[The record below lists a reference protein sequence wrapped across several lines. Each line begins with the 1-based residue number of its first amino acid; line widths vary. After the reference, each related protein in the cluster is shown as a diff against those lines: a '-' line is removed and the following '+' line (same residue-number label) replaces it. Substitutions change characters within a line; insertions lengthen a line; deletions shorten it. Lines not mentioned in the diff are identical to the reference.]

1 MLPLLRLVAT
11 LVVIHHGAQHIQVLR
26 GATISRSKWSNPY
39 RWTCPGNITSKTEID
54 MDRCGLY
61 WFITICNTTVRLI
74 SPIVFWGYEATL
86 GCLGCPPKHKT
97 GKHYDKLHNMYNIMI
112 VYIYNFDIYNHNIY
126 IHILVEC
133 WSLAN
138 EGFTSGYR
146 ETPVPGNKKIH
157 PVSWLRLWH
166 GICPFF
172 SSWNLDIRL
181 EIMGCI
187 LINMYHLWEW
197 MYPYYSNGW
206 IVLLWLVFV
215 NPEMMIILQ

>member
-1 MLPLLRLVAT
+1 MSGGCTKHFRLVTYSWGKSMHLQDLSRWAPDMRVMMLPLLRLVAT

-54 MDRCGLY
+54 TDRCGLY

-112 VYIYNFDIYNHNIY
+112 VYIYNFDLYIY
-126 IHILVEC
+126 I
-133 WSLAN
+133 
-138 EGFTSGYR
+138 Y
-146 ETPVPGNKKIH
+146 
-157 PVSWLRLWH
+157 
-166 GICPFF
+166 
-172 SSWNLDIRL
+172 
-181 EIMGCI
+181 
-187 LINMYHLWEW
+187 
-197 MYPYYSNGW
+197 
-206 IVLLWLVFV
+206 
-215 NPEMMIILQ
+215 IIIIYI

>member
-1 MLPLLRLVAT
+1 M
-11 LVVIHHGAQHIQVLR
+11 
-26 GATISRSKWSNPY
+26 
-39 RWTCPGNITSKTEID
+39 
-54 MDRCGLY
+54 Y

-112 VYIYNFDIYNHNIY
+112 VYIYIILIYIYINHNIY

-138 EGFTSGYR
+138 ESFTSGYR

-181 EIMGCI
+181 EIMDVSILICIIYGNGCI
-187 LINMYHLWEW
+187 HIIIMDEL
-197 MYPYYSNGW
+197 
-206 IVLLWLVFV
+206 FV
-215 NPEMMIILQ
+215 MVSIR